1 MSVAQ
6 VASAPGVEPGSHEF
20 ESHPHILY
28 SGVEQL
34 AARQAHNLEVVGSS
48 PTPATKKERRENR
61 GFILPRW
68 ILCKC
73 SVRILLIRCFES
85 VTENFLLIGGVIARE
100 RQLYKPLLAMEK
112 T

>member
-1 MSVAQ
+1 M
-6 VASAPGVEPGSHEF
+6 ASAPGVEPGSHEF

-48 PTPATKKERRENR
+48 PTPATKKEVKKSRS
-61 GFILPRW
+61 FFLPRW

-73 SVRILLIRCFES
+73 SVRI
-85 VTENFLLIGGVIARE
+85 FLKR
-100 RQLYKPLLAMEK
+100 
-112 T
+112 